1 MSGSLYVVSTP
12 IGNLDDLSRRALEV
26 LGQVDWV
33 AAEDT
38 RHSQTLL
45 NHLGIKARLISCHDH
60 NEAER
65 SPELVVRLR
74 DGESG
79 ALISDAGTP
88 LVSDPGY
95 RLVRACQDAGVAVV
109 PVPGASAL
117 LAALAVSGQPS
128 DRFLFEGFVPSKGAA
143 RENALRRLAG
153 LEVTSVIFEA
163 PHRVVSLLESLA
175 GLVDA
180 DRELT
185 LCRELTKRFEIGRM
199 RVLSK
204 GLYNCNSWHRD
215 PEPRLH
221 IPVVSNPGSLFVV
234 NNHVTHLPADGS
246 VYFTDTRGYHMAM
259 NGGEHRRV
267 TIAQV
272 ESEAEL
278 RLGESP
284 TPAHGCTD
292 LGFGGETDIDRI
304 AVGVLVGDQIVQA
317 HQRVRRSHRGQ
328 RRCRIGFEIGVDV
341 GAAEGDDQ

>member
-65 SPELVVRLR
+65 SPELVARLH

-180 DRELT
+180 ERELT
-185 LCRELTKRFEIGRM
+185 LCRELTKRFETVRRGPVAELLQWVRGDKDQRRGELVLVLSPAPRGEQLSEQDRALAKALLAELPVSRAA
-199 RVLSK
+199 RVLAAHTGLK
-204 GLYNCNSWHRD
+204 RQDLYNY
-215 PEPRLH
+215 L
-221 IPVVSNPGSLFVV
+221 
-234 NNHVTHLPADGS
+234 
-246 VYFTDTRGYHMAM
+246 
-259 NGGEHRRV
+259 
-267 TIAQV
+267 
-272 ESEAEL
+272 EA
-278 RLGESP
+278 
-284 TPAHGCTD
+284 
-292 LGFGGETDIDRI
+292 ID
-304 AVGVLVGDQIVQA
+304 
-317 HQRVRRSHRGQ
+317 S
-328 RRCRIGFEIGVDV
+328 
-341 GAAEGDDQ
+341 

>member
-12 IGNLDDLSRRALEV
+12 IGNLNDLSRRALEV
-26 LGQVDWV
+26 LGEVDWV

-65 SPELVVRLR
+65 SPELVARLC

-153 LEVTSVIFEA
+153 LDVTSVIFEA

-185 LCRELTKRFEIGRM
+185 LCRELTKRFETVRRGPVSELLEWVRDDKDQRRGELVLVLSPAARGEQLSEQDRALAKALLAELPVSRAA
-199 RVLSK
+199 RVLAAHT
-204 GLYNCNSWHRD
+204 GLKRQDLYTYLEEVNS
-215 PEPRLH
+215 
-221 IPVVSNPGSLFVV
+221 
-234 NNHVTHLPADGS
+234 
-246 VYFTDTRGYHMAM
+246 
-259 NGGEHRRV
+259 
-267 TIAQV
+267 
-272 ESEAEL
+272 
-278 RLGESP
+278 
-284 TPAHGCTD
+284 
-292 LGFGGETDIDRI
+292 
-304 AVGVLVGDQIVQA
+304 
-317 HQRVRRSHRGQ
+317 
-328 RRCRIGFEIGVDV
+328 
-341 GAAEGDDQ
+341 

>member
-65 SPELVVRLR
+65 SPELVARLH

-180 DRELT
+180 ERELT
-185 LCRELTKRFEIGRM
+185 LCRELTKRFETVRRGPVAELLEWVRGDKDQRRGELVLVLSPAPRGEQLSEQDRALAKALLAELPVSRAA
-199 RVLSK
+199 RVLAAHTGLK
-204 GLYNCNSWHRD
+204 RQDLYNY
-215 PEPRLH
+215 L
-221 IPVVSNPGSLFVV
+221 
-234 NNHVTHLPADGS
+234 
-246 VYFTDTRGYHMAM
+246 
-259 NGGEHRRV
+259 
-267 TIAQV
+267 
-272 ESEAEL
+272 EA
-278 RLGESP
+278 
-284 TPAHGCTD
+284 
-292 LGFGGETDIDRI
+292 ID
-304 AVGVLVGDQIVQA
+304 
-317 HQRVRRSHRGQ
+317 S
-328 RRCRIGFEIGVDV
+328 
-341 GAAEGDDQ
+341 